1 MFKNHP
7 KINIKN
13 ENRKKKWNE
22 KNRFSFPNK
31 SHDNLHVPTCEF
43 DDWACLPFALTIRAF

>member
-1 MFKNHP
+1 MKIEKKNGTK
-7 KINIKN
+7 KID
-13 ENRKKKWNE
+13 
-22 KNRFSFPNK
+22 FLFPTK